1 MSKKV
6 YKTSR
11 KYSCPFCEAKLPRM
25 ELIDHV
31 EKEHEA
37 LIPENY
43 TAARVVYDSINHT
56 DHGTCMICKK
66 PVYTWNEK
74 TSRYD
79 NICSE
84 KCRKEVRRIAL
95 ERHIK
100 VYNSPTLLT
109 DPGHQEKM
117 LANRH
122 ISGTYK
128 HSDGAS
134 ITYTGKYEKATLEFM
149 DKVMNIPSKDI
160 QMPGP
165 ILEYEYNGETH
176 SWITDIYYIPANLII
191 EVKDGGNNPN
201 NRNMPEYR
209 GKQQAKEIMITELGK
224 FNYLRLTN
232 NNFSQLLE
240 ALAEIKYDNMDKRD
254 ATEVS
259 MHYFINESSRLELIN
274 EAKSELN
281 KNFKPK
287 EKMNLSSLK
296 KIHITESVIEKY
308 KKEYPVLRHVRCK
321 DTKEYK
327 CDGYMWFDGD
337 ELACH
342 VGSCEYLDD
351 HTKWIVSLEILPKY
365 KGHALS
371 KQILDFA
378 VKNMG
383 CKYLSVN
390 KNNKL
395 AKYIYDEYGFKTY
408 QDDKSM
414 YYMTIDSKKLNES
427 FIHESNNDGINT
439 PKKLSDWMR
448 KNISYNHTGT
458 FLSPEEVEKNG
469 YGDCHDQSY
478 FEYKKLKEM
487 GYPCGRLFMVEYSGW
502 NSPGGATHTLC
513 YYIDKGHYYWF
524 ENAWGNRAGIHGP
537 YKSLEDLKKDV
548 ANKWP
553 WSGNNDKLFM
563 RPVGKVTPGMSLED
577 YVVACTPEKEPTP
590 FATKDKKFDEVAII
604 HEEVGGLPPRRA
616 TSTWIEP
623 YILDGHWDLSIG
635 NDHSDTVLVKDTDGN
650 IKGVIKK
657 EYMKEYS
664 RPGEALVYD
673 GDDSTD
679 IFNKLLKS
687 QMSFTEALKTLAGY
701 RFRTLDELALRPNWK
716 YVNYK
721 SIQEQNE
728 FLSLGIIR
736 ENEILSGKV
745 RVFENETPI
754 KGAVILARSI
764 NGYFIHT
771 PKDYY
776 LSSNYYETPEDI
788 PQNVIDTMADLY
800 DQFKSD
806 RLRRVEAN
814 G

>member
-43 TAARVVYDSINHT
+43 TATRVVYDSINRT

-240 ALAEIKYDNMDKRD
+240 ALAEIKYENMDRKD

-287 EKMNLSSLK
+287 EKMSLSSLR

-365 KGHALS
+365 KGHGLS

-427 FIHESNNDGINT
+427 F
-439 PKKLSDWMR
+439 
-448 KNISYNHTGT
+448 
-458 FLSPEEVEKNG
+458 
-469 YGDCHDQSY
+469 
-478 FEYKKLKEM
+478 
-487 GYPCGRLFMVEYSGW
+487 
-502 NSPGGATHTLC
+502 
-513 YYIDKGHYYWF
+513 
-524 ENAWGNRAGIHGP
+524 
-537 YKSLEDLKKDV
+537 
-548 ANKWP
+548 
-553 WSGNNDKLFM
+553 
-563 RPVGKVTPGMSLED
+563 
-577 YVVACTPEKEPTP
+577 
-590 FATKDKKFDEVAII
+590 I

-673 GDDSTD
+673 GEDSTD
-679 IFNKLLKS
+679 IFNKLLKC

-806 RLRRVEAN
+806 HLRRAEAN

>member
-25 ELIDHV
+25 ELIEHV
-31 EKEHEA
+31 EKEHES

-43 TAARVVYDSINHT
+43 TATRVVYDSINHT

-74 TSRYD
+74 ASRYD

-259 MHYFINESSRLELIN
+259 MHYFINESS
-274 EAKSELN
+274 
-281 KNFKPK
+281 
-287 EKMNLSSLK
+287 
-296 KIHITESVIEKY
+296 T
-308 KKEYPVLRHVRCK
+308 
-321 DTKEYK
+321 
-327 CDGYMWFDGD
+327 
-337 ELACH
+337 
-342 VGSCEYLDD
+342 
-351 HTKWIVSLEILPKY
+351 
-365 KGHALS
+365 
-371 KQILDFA
+371 
-378 VKNMG
+378 
-383 CKYLSVN
+383 
-390 KNNKL
+390 
-395 AKYIYDEYGFKTY
+395 
-408 QDDKSM
+408 
-414 YYMTIDSKKLNES
+414 
-427 FIHESNNDGINT
+427 
-439 PKKLSDWMR
+439 
-448 KNISYNHTGT
+448 
-458 FLSPEEVEKNG
+458 
-469 YGDCHDQSY
+469 
-478 FEYKKLKEM
+478 
-487 GYPCGRLFMVEYSGW
+487 
-502 NSPGGATHTLC
+502 
-513 YYIDKGHYYWF
+513 
-524 ENAWGNRAGIHGP
+524 
-537 YKSLEDLKKDV
+537 
-548 ANKWP
+548 
-553 WSGNNDKLFM
+553 
-563 RPVGKVTPGMSLED
+563 
-577 YVVACTPEKEPTP
+577 
-590 FATKDKKFDEVAII
+590 I

-673 GDDSTD
+673 GEDSTD
-679 IFNKLLKS
+679 IFNKLLKG

-728 FLSLGIIR
+728 FLSLGLIR

-788 PQNVIDTMADLY
+788 PQNVIDTMVDLY

-806 RLRRVEAN
+806 RLRRAEAN

>member
-259 MHYFINESSRLELIN
+259 MHYFINESSRLEFIN

-337 ELACH
+337 ELVCH

-365 KGHALS
+365 KGHGLS

-378 VKNMG
+378 VKSMG

-427 FIHESNNDGINT
+427 VIFNEATTDSMKLYRISEHSDLDESVLT
-439 PKKLSDWMR
+439 PR
-448 KNISYNHTGT
+448 VPKN
-458 FLSPEEVEKNG
+458 FLTDNG
-469 YGDCHDQSY
+469 YEDNTTPRVCFSTSINGCLRAMSANIKNKDFYVFTPQGNHDIYSPTIKEVPDCKITN
-478 FEYKKLKEM
+478 EKWIKEKVTLKMIGKIHVSE
-487 GYPCGRLFMVEYSGW
+487 
-502 NSPGGATHTLC
+502 AK
-513 YYIDKGHYYWF
+513 DKGLKYTYGD
-524 ENAWGNRAGIHGP
+524 N
-537 YKSLEDLKKDV
+537 KSAELYDW
-548 ANKWP
+548 NWKWI
-553 WSGNNDKLFM
+553 
-563 RPVGKVTPGMSLED
+563 
-577 YVVACTPEKEPTP
+577 EKYN
-590 FATKDKKFDEVAII
+590 
-604 HEEVGGLPPRRA
+604 EEVGGLPPRRA

-673 GDDSTD
+673 GEDSTD
-679 IFNKLLKS
+679 IFNKLLKC

-806 RLRRVEAN
+806 HLRRAEAN